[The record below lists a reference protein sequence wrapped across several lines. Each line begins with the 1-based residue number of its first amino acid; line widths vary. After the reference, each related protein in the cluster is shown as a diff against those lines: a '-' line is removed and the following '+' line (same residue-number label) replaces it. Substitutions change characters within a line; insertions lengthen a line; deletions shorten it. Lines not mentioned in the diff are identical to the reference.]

1 MMVFD
6 DCFSTWGV
14 PDLRTERA
22 EKPIPSASD
31 PSTRSGRC
39 GRGRRRLKQVTGT
52 RNSVPRG
59 GPRDSSVILT
69 VTVEK
74 LPHRLYGLGQAH
86 PLDADAGR
94 EGAQQPAGQARVE
107 HHEYAAIVGA
117 ADQPAIGLLEPE
129 PSQHV

>member
-22 EKPIPSASD
+22 EKPIPPASD

-39 GRGRRRLKQVTGT
+39 GRGRRWLEQVTGT
-52 RNSVPRG
+52 RNSVSRG
-59 GPRDSSVILT
+59 GRPYFSIILN
-69 VTVEK
+69 VTAEK
-74 LPHRLYGLGQAH
+74 LPHRLYGLGQPQ

-94 EGAQQPAGQARVE
+94 EGAEQAAGQPRVE
-107 HHEYAAIVGA
+107 HH
-117 ADQPAIGLLEPE
+117 
-129 PSQHV
+129 